1 MFAPGTHID
10 MAAARLET
18 PPCRKLPGGCGGEA
32 ARKRHDDTLEA
43 CLKLPG
49 GCGGKAAQRQAPTGN
64 SSWRNWLFGSSWLGS
79 KAAPLV
85 DAASNVGGAAD
96 GRGVPPTLA
105 PPRIDQPGGLPSP
118 TFRGQCQ
125 GSERSTGRAA
135 CAQCV
140 QHTQPLA
147 AAACLLR
154 ERLADDAQA
163 LANRCAIVLGLSCLG
178 SNHSLGF
185 AVVSAASPA
194 CGADHSFEFVATAS
208 GPLHYQYKM
217 QLTALDAVGT
227 LPEVGG
233 GSYRVYW
240 ASASDLPLL
249 RSDSLEASVTL
260 VSASRSQLHHGV
272 PDFRGYGAF
281 ETCVGCALAT
291 AAVSV
296 DAPASHAATT
306 LPRCRG
312 ANPGVFAAV
321 RSCKE
326 LVDGRAACTGDV
338 RQLNFDDSFKHVLTP
353 PACRFHLYS
362 ASDFASC
369 RKGRSVLFVGDSI
382 MQGFHQDFGQMF
394 GAFAPSRCRAT
405 EVRGGRGKPWL
416 HYDDIRM
423 PFGKGLL
430 NLFRKQQEKVDLMAR
445 FDVVVLGSVMHDLAL
460 KTPFET
466 YAANLRRVVAMIRQ
480 VRRKRAGVRF
490 IWLGGTKSA
499 LEPNCSFLQWDNQL
513 PSLVKFANRIAE
525 QIMRQAGIET
535 FDIYSLMSSSEP
547 SWYYGYGAG
556 HQVGHLAQCY
566 GKPAINASARAVPF
580 GGGLSRMLSQ
590 ALASQVCG

>member
-1 MFAPGTHID
+1 MGT
-10 MAAARLET
+10 ARIEP
-18 PPCRKLPGGCGGEA
+18 PPCRKLPGGCGGAA
-32 ARKRHDDTLEA
+32 AR
-43 CLKLPG
+43 
-49 GCGGKAAQRQAPTGN
+49 KAAQRQEPTGN
-64 SSWRNWLFGSSWLGS
+64 SSWRNWLFGSSWLDT

-85 DAASNVGGAAD
+85 GTASNVGGAVN
-96 GRGVPPTLA
+96 GRGVAPKLA
-105 PPRIDQPGGLPSP
+105 PTRIDFPGGLPTP
-118 TFRGQCQ
+118 TFRGPCK
-125 GSERSTGRAA
+125 GSERSAGRAA

-140 QHTQPLA
+140 QHTRPLV

-154 ERLADDAQA
+154 QRLAVDAQA
-163 LANRCAIVLGLSCLG
+163 LATRCAIVLGLSCLG
-178 SNHSLGF
+178 SDRSLGF
-185 AVVSAASPA
+185 AVISAASPA
-194 CGADHSFEFVATAS
+194 CGTDHSFEFVATAS
-208 GPLHYQYKM
+208 GPQQYQYKM

-227 LPEVGG
+227 LPEAGG

-240 ASASDLPLL
+240 ANASDLPLL

-260 VSASRSQLHHGV
+260 LSASRSQLHHGV

-281 ETCVGCALAT
+281 DTCVGCALAT
-291 AAVSV
+291 AAVAV
-296 DAPASHAATT
+296 DTPANHAAAT

-321 RSCKE
+321 SSCKD

-338 RQLNFDDSFKHVLTP
+338 RQLNFDDSFKHVITP
-353 PACRFHLYS
+353 PACRYHVYS

-369 RKGRSVLFVGDSI
+369 RRGRSVLFVGDSI
-382 MQGFHQDFGQMF
+382 MHGFYQDFGQMF

-405 EVRGGRGKPWL
+405 DVRGGRDHSWL
-416 HYDDIRM
+416 HYEDIRM

-430 NLFRKQQEKVDLMAR
+430 NLFRKDFWKKVDPIAR

-466 YAANLRRVVAMIRQ
+466 YAANLRRVVAWIRQ
-480 VRRKRAGVRF
+480 VRRKRASVRF

-499 LEPNCSFLQWDNQL
+499 LEPNCLFLAWDNQL

-556 HQVGHLAQCY
+556 RQVGHLAQCY

-580 GGGLSRMLSQ
+580 GGGLSKMLSQ
-590 ALASQVCG
+590 ALASQVCGLGKE

>member
-1 MFAPGTHID
+1 MG
-10 MAAARLET
+10 AALPEPP
-18 PPCRKLPGGCGGEA
+18 PPCRKLPGGCGGAA
-32 ARKRHDDTLEA
+32 ARLSRGNDTLEA

-49 GCGGKAAQRQAPTGN
+49 GCGGKAVQRQEPTGN
-64 SSWRNWLFGSSWLGS
+64 SSWRNWLFGSHWLDS
-79 KAAPLV
+79 KKAAPLLGGST
-85 DAASNVGGAAD
+85 APSVGGAVN
-96 GRGVPPTLA
+96 GRGIPPKLA
-105 PPRIDQPGGLPSP
+105 PPRIGHPDGLPSP
-118 TFRGQCQ
+118 SFRGPCQ
-125 GSERSTGRAA
+125 GSERSAGRAA

-140 QHTQPLA
+140 QHTKPLV

-154 ERLADDAQA
+154 QRLASDAQA

-178 SNHSLGF
+178 SDRSLGF
-185 AVVSAASPA
+185 AVISAVSPA

-208 GPLHYQYKM
+208 GPLQYQYKM

-227 LPEVGG
+227 LPEAGGG
-233 GSYRVYW
+233 GSHRVYW
-240 ASASDLPLL
+240 ANASDLPLL

-260 VSASRSQLHHGV
+260 LTASQSQLHHGV

-281 ETCVGCALAT
+281 DTCRGCALVTAT
-291 AAVSV
+291 ITINT
-296 DAPASHAATT
+296 PANHAATT

-321 RSCKE
+321 SSCKD
-326 LVDGRAACTGDV
+326 LVGGRAACTGDV
-338 RQLNFDDSFKHVLTP
+338 RQLNFDDSFKHVITP

-362 ASDFASC
+362 ASDFTSC
-369 RKGRSVLFVGDSI
+369 RRGRSVLFVGDSI
-382 MQGFHQDFGQMF
+382 MQGFYQDFGQMF

-466 YAANLRRVVAMIRQ
+466 YAANLRRVVTMIRQ
-480 VRRKRAGVRF
+480 VHRKRAGVRF

-499 LEPNCSFLQWDNQL
+499 LEPNCSFLSWDNQL

-566 GKPAINASARAVPF
+566 GKPAINASARAAPF

-590 ALASQVCG
+590 ALASQVCGLW

>member
-1 MFAPGTHID
+1 MG
-10 MAAARLET
+10 AAILEQ
-18 PPCRKLPGGCGGEA
+18 PPCRKLPGGCGGAA
-32 ARKRHDDTLEA
+32 ARKSRGNDTLEA

-49 GCGGKAAQRQAPTGN
+49 GCGGKAAQRQEPTGN
-64 SSWRNWLFGSSWLGS
+64 STSWRNWLFGSNWLDS
-79 KAAPLV
+79 KKAAPLL
-85 DAASNVGGAAD
+85 GG
-96 GRGVPPTLA
+96 
-105 PPRIDQPGGLPSP
+105 P
-118 TFRGQCQ
+118 TFRGPCQ
-125 GSERSTGRAA
+125 GSERSAGRAA

-140 QHTQPLA
+140 QHTKPLV

-154 ERLADDAQA
+154 QRLASDAQA

-178 SNHSLGF
+178 SDRSLGF
-185 AVVSAASPA
+185 AVISAASPA

-208 GPLHYQYKM
+208 GPQQYQYKM

-227 LPEVGG
+227 LPEAGG

-240 ASASDLPLL
+240 ANASDLPLL

-260 VSASRSQLHHGV
+260 LSASQSQLHHGV

-281 ETCVGCALAT
+281 DTCVGRTLAT
-291 AAVSV
+291 AAVAV
-296 DAPASHAATT
+296 DTPANHAAAT

-321 RSCKE
+321 SSCKD
-326 LVDGRAACTGDV
+326 LVGGRAACTGDV

-405 EVRGGRGKPWL
+405 EVRGGRKPWL

-466 YAANLRRVVAMIRQ
+466 YAANLRRVVAMTRQ

-499 LEPNCSFLQWDNQL
+499 LEPNCLFLAWDNQL

-547 SWYYGYGAG
+547 SSYYAATELGIRSATPCAM
-556 HQVGHLAQCY
+556 LRKACDQCQ
-566 GKPAINASARAVPF
+566 RQ
-580 GGGLSRMLSQ
+580 GGPVWRRSE
-590 ALASQVCG
+590 